1 MRTIG
6 LCVSS
11 LELQMQRQKN
21 LRLQKIIRGVTGSDQ
36 ETIKEQRLLDAYSRG
51 EWRIFGVLPA
61 AWEYGQSGDGAQGGV
76 TQLEG
81 NSSRWKGTMHGSD
94 EKNATS

>member
-21 LRLQKIIRGVTGSDQ
+21 LRLQKILRGVTGSDQ
-36 ETIKEQRLLDAYSRG
+36 ETIKEQQLLDAYSRG

-61 AWEYGQSGDGAQGGV
+61 A
-76 TQLEG
+76 
-81 NSSRWKGTMHGSD
+81 
-94 EKNATS
+94 

>member
-21 LRLQKIIRGVTGSDQ
+21 LRLQKILRGVTGSDQ

-61 AWEYGQSGDGAQGGV
+61 A
-76 TQLEG
+76 
-81 NSSRWKGTMHGSD
+81 
-94 EKNATS
+94 

>member
-36 ETIKEQRLLDAYSRG
+36 ETIKEQQLLDAYSRG

-61 AWEYGQSGDGAQGGV
+61 A
-76 TQLEG
+76 
-81 NSSRWKGTMHGSD
+81 
-94 EKNATS
+94 

>member
-61 AWEYGQSGDGAQGGV
+61 A
-76 TQLEG
+76 
-81 NSSRWKGTMHGSD
+81 
-94 EKNATS
+94 